1 MPLWIGLPMVLT
13 SENNL
18 APNCSNAAFG
28 SKDVL
33 AFGWEENCGSKRTNS
48 YMRWRLLS
56 AFMRV
61 KNLILISNF
70 KSNEVNVYHIFN
82 IKLLLRFY

>member
-28 SKDVL
+28 SKDMHACLWMGGELWFEADKLVHEMEIVEC
-33 AFGWEENCGSKRTNS
+33 FYESEKS
-48 YMRWRLLS
+48 YIG
-56 AFMRV
+56 
-61 KNLILISNF
+61 K
-70 KSNEVNVYHIFN
+70 
-82 IKLLLRFY
+82 

>member
-1 MPLWIGLPMVLT
+1 MVLT

-18 APNCSNAAFG
+18 APNCSKAAFG
-28 SKDVL
+28 SKDML
-33 AFGWEENCGSKRTNS
+33 AFGWEENSGSKRTNS

-61 KNLILISNF
+61 KNLILVSNF
-70 KSNEVNVYHIFN
+70 KRI
-82 IKLLLRFY
+82 